1 MQVTEID
8 LASPA
13 RDEWDSFV
21 DVAPAG
27 TIFHSSKWLALYS
40 SLNIQGERQRIIC
53 CRQQSEGKII
63 GGCTFL
69 EKQRY
74 GFRLAVNAI
83 ATQYAGF
90 LLPPPT
96 SEKLSSTLTKHHLIF
111 SSLTQYLSQRF
122 HQVWLFN
129 APGITD
135 LRPLQQSRW
144 LVSPAYTY
152 FVNTERLES
161 LWDQLD
167 GSIRRQIKKGEKI
180 GFRLTDHFQAS
191 EFLSL
196 LTESFRRHNVSN
208 PIPDEFIIQLLQSP
222 TLQENRLLIGAEDNA
237 GQLASAIVV
246 LYDRK
251 RAYYVLAA
259 TRSDILGSGVHSWL
273 IWELFRELHRRGIFQ
288 FDFLGAIIPSIARFK
303 EKFNP
308 QLVTYYCTIYWGS
321 LLLRGLKWLRQLI
334 RS

>member
-8 LASPA
+8 LASPGKE
-13 RDEWDSFV
+13 EWDSFV
-21 DVAPAG
+21 EQAPAG
-27 TIFHSSKWLALYS
+27 TIFHSSKWLALYNA
-40 SLNIQGERQRIIC
+40 LNIPGQQQRVIC
-53 CRQQSEGKII
+53 CREQSEGKII

-69 EKQRY
+69 EKHRY

-96 SEKLSSTLTKHHLIF
+96 AEKLSATLTMQRLIF
-111 SSLTQYLSQRF
+111 SALAQYLCQRF

-152 FVNTERLES
+152 FINTERLES
-161 LWDQLD
+161 FWEQID
-167 GSIRRQIKKGEKI
+167 GSIRRQIKKGEKS
-180 GFRLTDHFQAS
+180 GFKLTDNFQAS
-191 EFLSL
+191 EFLGL
-196 LTESFRRHNVSN
+196 LTESFRRHRATN
-208 PIPDEFIIQLLQSP
+208 PIPAEFVIQLLQSP
-222 TLQENRLLIGAEDNA
+222 ALQENRLLIGAEDNA
-237 GQLASAIVV
+237 GQLASGIVV
-246 LYDRK
+246 LYDRR

-259 TRSDILGSGVHSWL
+259 TRSDALGSGVHSWL
-273 IWELFRELHRRGIFQ
+273 IWELFQQLNRRGIFQ
-288 FDFLGAIIPSIARFK
+288 FDFLGANIPSIARFK

-321 LLLRGLKWLRQLI
+321 LLLRGLKWLKQLI
-334 RS
+334 QS